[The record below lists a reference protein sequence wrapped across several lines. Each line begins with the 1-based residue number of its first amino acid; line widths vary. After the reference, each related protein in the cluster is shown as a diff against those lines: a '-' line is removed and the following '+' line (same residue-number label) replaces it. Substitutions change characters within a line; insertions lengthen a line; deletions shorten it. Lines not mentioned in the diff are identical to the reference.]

1 MRGGTFLFFFLFLKC
16 LCFIS
21 LFPLIRSQKL
31 GFLACFFVI
40 AVDKFGYTSTMQFLL
55 LCFLFFILFIFRHC
69 LLLDSL
75 GHVLDWL
82 GTFALKAQK
91 LLVIFLVLLRTK
103 YYYINLGLL
112 VCVAMQVYEYP

>member
-1 MRGGTFLFFFLFLKC
+1 
-16 LCFIS
+16 
-21 LFPLIRSQKL
+21 
-31 GFLACFFVI
+31 
-40 AVDKFGYTSTMQFLL
+40 MQFLL
-55 LCFLFFILFIFRHC
+55 LCVVFFILFIIRRC

-112 VCVAMQVYEYP
+112 VGVAMQVYEYP

>member
-1 MRGGTFLFFFLFLKC
+1 MRGGTLLSFLFPFLEVLVFH
-16 LCFIS
+16 FII
-21 LFPLIRSQKL
+21 PPNQEL
-31 GFLACFFVI
+31 GFLACFFAI

-55 LCFLFFILFIFRHC
+55 LCVVFFILFIIRRC

-112 VCVAMQVYEYP
+112 VGVAMQVYEYP